1 MKKGNNRKGL
11 HLHRVHPI
19 LFGGNPVD
27 MDNIKFVTRLQHA
40 EFVVFW
46 NRKVNEVKDSK

>member
-1 MKKGNNRKGL
+1 MKKENTRKGL
-11 HLHRVHPI
+11 HLYRIQPI

-27 MDNIKFVTRLQHA
+27 PENTKFVTRLQHA

-46 NRKVNEVKDSK
+46 NRKVNEVKD